1 MSVHDEVFTG
11 RSPHL
16 YQGKSE
22 TVMLGCLKP
31 REVSEKSFEFLD
43 QLTRDDGPRGRR
55 SAGVL
60 AAPMTLSYIDRID
73 LNPRPA
79 SPRPRHDGFAK
90 R

>member
-43 QLTRDDGPRGRR
+43 QLTDAMTVHAGAGRPVFLPRR
-55 SAGVL
+55 
-60 AAPMTLSYIDRID
+60 
-73 LNPRPA
+73 
-79 SPRPRHDGFAK
+79 
-90 R
+90 